1 MLLNCWES
9 NLLRRPVVISPTRLG
24 LYLRNNWLQ
33 SYTKLYVS
41 QYFVC
46 LHLYLSLQSGMALTY
61 DPTAMQNGYVDLFF
75 PSYFQITSFK
85 KKMKCILFIWTKF
98 PGKYLPS
105 ANSVQSPP
113 VYVYQTKTFSNG
125 KYAKIGE
132 PSAQIC
138 TRALS
143 CKWAEIF
150 KQLQDVRAI
159 NTHLLS
165 HPGVS
170 FHSCLHYHVLLM
182 QTEHLF
188 MHLCIRPVRH
198 VRSDCT
204 QGKFGCY
211 SLAVRLSS
219 AEAMCRARYGKTRLF
234 QREIG
239 GGLSPLQVLLV
250 MRSQE
255 MPPWSSVSF
264 PFFPIPPYSL
274 YPYFLFV
281 SAFVLLTC
289 TQRSFSLQMW
299 FWLFL
304 ASSLQAAGT
313 SRSSLASMCALV
325 VFKLFPT
332 SVLRSSQ
339 FLPVK
344 N

>member
-1 MLLNCWES
+1 MHTFHLNY
-9 NLLRRPVVISPTRLG
+9 R
-24 LYLRNNWLQ
+24 
-33 SYTKLYVS
+33 
-41 QYFVC
+41 
-46 LHLYLSLQSGMALTY
+46 
-61 DPTAMQNGYVDLFF
+61 
-75 PSYFQITSFK
+75 
-85 KKMKCILFIWTKF
+85 KF

-105 ANSVQSPP
+105 AKSVQSPP
-113 VYVYQTKTFSNG
+113 VYVYQTETFSNG

-159 NTHLLS
+159 NTHPLSPGSVFPLLPS
-165 HPGVS
+165 LSRLTNADRAFLHAPMHTACQTCTFWLHPGK
-170 FHSCLHYHVLLM
+170 LW
-182 QTEHLF
+182 Q
-188 MHLCIRPVRH
+188 
-198 VRSDCT
+198 
-204 QGKFGCY
+204 CY

-239 GGLSPLQVLLV
+239 DHLSPLQVLLV

-255 MPPWSSVSF
+255 MPPWSSVSL
-264 PFFPIPPYSL
+264 PFFPSPPYTL

-304 ASSLQAAGT
+304 VSSLQA
-313 SRSSLASMCALV
+313 R
-325 VFKLFPT
+325 
-332 SVLRSSQ
+332 RNEQ
-339 FLPVK
+339 ILPRKHVCTCGV
-344 N
+344 